1 MRSEQEEACRW
12 PAQQDLPR
20 IGVLVMHIIKICI
33 VDCESFEI

>member
-20 IGVLVMHIIKICI
+20 RGFIVMHIIKICI
-33 VDCESFEI
+33 VDRKSFEI